1 MVVYVFP
8 RSSSPVFPPSRPST
22 PVSVRLLSTSA
33 SPLLPCTQVHQ
44 YHLSRFHICA
54 WSCILLLI
62 KVLMHFPFEFLKK
75 ERKKTKL
82 KYKWRVAAAAAKSL
96 QSCPTL
102 CDPIDGSPPGSPVP
116 GILQARILEW
126 VAISFSKNEGLVD
139 LQINVYISFLKY
151 PSAVKEK
158 ELQESWRSWLP
169 CTQFSSL
176 YKGLSL
182 RNLCNLSCPLL
193 GVKCWRGWR
202 GLEEA
207 KSLFSAS
214 VSSPTSTA

>member
-1 MVVYVFP
+1 MLLCL
-8 RSSSPVFPPSRPST
+8 RSSHPLLPPPLPSPT
-22 PVSVRLLSTSA
+22 PMSVKLFSTSA
-33 SPLLPCTQVHQ
+33 SPLLPCKQVHQ
-44 YHLSRFHICA
+44 YHLSRLQIYA
-54 WSCILLLI
+54 WSCILVLI
-62 KVLMHFPFEFLKK
+62 KVLMHFPFEFPKK
-75 ERKKTKL
+75 ERKKKKF
-82 KYKWRVAAAAAKSL
+82 KYKWRVAATAAKSL
-96 QSCPTL
+96 QSCLTL
-102 CDPIDGSPPGSPVP
+102 CDPIDGSPPGFPIP

-139 LQINVYISFLKY
+139 LQINVYINFLKY

-158 ELQESWRSWLP
+158 EFQESWRSWLP
-169 CTQFSSL
+169 CIQFSSL